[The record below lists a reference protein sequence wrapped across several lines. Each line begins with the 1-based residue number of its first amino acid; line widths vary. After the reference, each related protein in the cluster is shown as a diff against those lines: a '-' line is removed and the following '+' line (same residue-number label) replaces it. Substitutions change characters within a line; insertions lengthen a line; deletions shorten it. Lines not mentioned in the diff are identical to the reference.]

1 MSGSVAPATMLG
13 SGQWLWRFGRESS
26 ERAEI
31 ENFDFQKKGK
41 CCFESAGFENLEY
54 LRFFILNNLW

>member
-1 MSGSVAPATMLG
+1 MVFSKLFTSGSVAPTTMLG

-31 ENFDFQKKGK
+31 ERKF
-41 CCFESAGFENLEY
+41 
-54 LRFFILNNLW
+54 